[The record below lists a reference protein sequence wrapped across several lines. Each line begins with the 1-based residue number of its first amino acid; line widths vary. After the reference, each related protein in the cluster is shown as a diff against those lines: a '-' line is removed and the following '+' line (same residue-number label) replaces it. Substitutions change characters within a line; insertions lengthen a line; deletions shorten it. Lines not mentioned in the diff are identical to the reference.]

1 MSIRSKLIL
10 WIGITVICIMAL
22 LSYVRVSYLERVTI
36 RPVIQELDDDA
47 VEMADFMESWLAA
60 RGAMLQVVAMDLEF
74 HQLTATDPRLPA
86 YLNHLARKP
95 GSELHGA
102 YVNLAQQTD
111 GSARPLADQA
121 QELVI
126 TDPYKQAASGKWALS
141 LRYPVKTSVP
151 SVVSMDILL
160 SDLLKMIAKQRI
172 HQDAKAMIV
181 SRDGTVFTT
190 EGGGVG
196 ESLATMEGGQF
207 AALNPY
213 LQSSHGMYETMLM
226 GVDHYASISPATAS
240 GWRVILYVPKA
251 ALTATVNQYI
261 VYSGAVFFCILAIV
275 MMILY
280 LLIARLTSP
289 LKAIVQ
295 TAEKMGT
302 GNFKVSFHGTGS
314 QEVEQLVKSLN
325 AMREQFEHLLREKE
339 DLWEVSY
346 TQTQELA
353 VMYDHTYSLN
363 ATLEQAF
370 RDIELAYMQ
379 TIKALTEAIEAKDYY
394 TRGHSERVLVY
405 SEKLAA
411 ALGSNEADNEEELVQ
426 LRYAAI
432 LHDIG
437 KIGIDTGI
445 LNKPGRLTDEEYT
458 IIREHPTF
466 GWKILQNIE
475 RLRVATTAV
484 VQHHER
490 IDGCGYP
497 QGLKGEEITFLAKIL
512 SVADTY
518 DAMTSERPYRAGMP
532 QERALAELRR
542 CVGTQFD
549 EKIVAVF
556 CEKVAPQLLKK
567 EA

>member
-1 MSIRSKLIL
+1 MVL
-10 WIGITVICIMAL
+10 CIMAL
-22 LSYVRVSYLERVTI
+22 LSYVRLSYLERVTI

-47 VEMADFMESWLAA
+47 AEMAEFMENWLAD
-60 RGAMLQVVAMDLEF
+60 RGATLKVVAMDLEF
-74 HQLTATDPRLPA
+74 YQLTATDPRLPA
-86 YLNHLARKP
+86 YFHHLAGKS
-95 GSELHGA
+95 GSELNGI

-111 GSARPLADQA
+111 GSARPLADQTR
-121 QELVI
+121 ELVI
-126 TDPYKQAASGKWALS
+126 TDPYKQADTGKWALS
-141 LRYPVKTSVP
+141 LRYPVKTPVP
-151 SVVSMDILL
+151 GTVGMDVLL

-207 AALNPY
+207 AALNSY
-213 LQSSHGMYETMLM
+213 LQSSRGVYETMLM
-226 GVDHYASISPATAS
+226 GVNHYASISPATAS

-251 ALTATVNQYI
+251 ALTAKVDQVI
-261 VYSGAVFFCILAIV
+261 AYSGAVFFGLLAIV

-280 LLIARLTSP
+280 ILIARLTSP
-289 LKAIVQ
+289 LKSIVQ
-295 TAEKMGT
+295 TAEQMGT
-302 GNFKVSFHGTGS
+302 GNFNVTFHGTGS

-325 AMREQFEHLLREKE
+325 AMREQFEQLLCEKE

-370 RDIELAYMQ
+370 RDIEKAYMQ

-405 SEKLAA
+405 SEKIAA
-411 ALGSNEADNEEELVQ
+411 ALGWTDVDNEEELVQ

-458 IIREHPTF
+458 IIREHPTV
-466 GWKILQNIE
+466 GWRILQNIE

-490 IDGCGYP
+490 IDGSGYP
-497 QGLKGEEITFLAKIL
+497 QGLKGEEITLLAKIL

-518 DAMTSERPYRAGMP
+518 DAMTSERPYRAGLP
-532 QERALAELRR
+532 QQSALAELRR
-542 CVGTQFD
+542 CAGTQFD
-549 EKIVAVF
+549 EEIVAVF
-556 CEKVAPQLLKK
+556 CEKVVPQLLKK